1 MGLIFNPSASSFEV
15 QRHNLSVWQVKNV
28 NQHLRD
34 ITNIYH
40 VPISSSHTAPCL
52 RRLKGAQRVCWVSE
66 SNCSAP
72 RPPPVNRPTR
82 APGPGVGLGHPL
94 AGSSLILHHRV
105 RVLYSRHFL
114 TGYNICPTSTS
125 SCFQVT
131 LTMKYSALSDDADL
145 NTHITTTSAQRAS
158 IHGRELD
165 TEQLGLRPPAKRGST
180 ILTFSVVE
188 RLYLSESC
196 FLRYK
201 T

>member
-1 MGLIFNPSASSFEV
+1 M
-15 QRHNLSVWQVKNV
+15 KNV

-40 VPISSSHTAPCL
+40 VPIRSSHTAPCL

-72 RPPPVNRPTR
+72 HPPPVNRPTW
-82 APGPGVGLGHPL
+82 APSPGGGT
-94 AGSSLILHHRV
+94 GSPSCWLFT
-105 RVLYSRHFL
+105 Y
-114 TGYNICPTSTS
+114 TS
-125 SCFQVT
+125 SQGKSSVLQVFPDWLQYLSNIDLFLLSSY

-145 NTHITTTSAQRAS
+145 NTHITTTSAQIAS
-158 IHGRELD
+158 IHGRGLD